1 MIQPNELR
9 IRSLVKLTYEEYHDL
24 EEDGILNDK
33 NNIFEIRKIDNDG
46 DIEIYNEIENLYE
59 FQHNENIEPIPL
71 TEEWLIK
78 FGFEKIGY
86 NFRKCEDH
94 GYGLGITEFII
105 WFNTYKKT
113 YSIKAINILVEIKTV
128 HRLQNLY
135 FALTGKELQQTNNQN
150 LNGNEPKNARTK
162 NRN

>member
-9 IRSLVKLTYEEYHDL
+9 IGSLVKLNYEEYHDL

-71 TEEWLIK
+71 TEEWLLN
-78 FGFEKIGY
+78 FGFELTNDEGDVKY
-86 NFRKCEDH
+86 YD
-94 GYGLGITEFII
+94 FI
-105 WFNTYKKT
+105 NNSD
-113 YSIKAINILVEIKTV
+113 YSIVFDHSEIALHYNTKNGYYCIMYDDDKLKHV
-128 HRLQNLY
+128 HQLQNLY
-135 FALTGKELQQTNNQN
+135 FCLVGKELTQQTNN
-150 LNGNEPKNARTK
+150 
-162 NRN
+162 